1 MGGSLF
7 IFTLVFKE
15 NLSHFQPLAFIYFKL
30 HSKGYWIETQN
41 VKKVSCSLLLN
52 IHSPLRTLKG
62 YPVLYLFFYSTYW
75 FIFPNFYWG
84 LLSIRDEQGRTLIF
98 IFPLKLQT
106 TQKSFICFPLIH
118 SRKFVEHMLCVEL
131 YASIKKKGIHRRAF
145 MEEGCL
151 GQHKWVLPVM
161 QRWLK

>member
-52 IHSPLRTLKG
+52 THSPLRRDTL
-62 YPVLYLFFYSTYW
+62 LCICSFIQHIDLFFQTFTEAYFLLEMNKVEPLF
-75 FIFPNFYWG
+75 FIFPF
-84 LLSIRDEQGRTLIF
+84 
-98 IFPLKLQT
+98 KLQT
-106 TQKSFICFPLIH
+106 TQKSIICFPLIH

-131 YASIKKKGIHRRAF
+131 YASIKKKKKFRG
-145 MEEGCL
+145 EELLWKKVVL
-151 GQHKWVLPVM
+151 GSTSECSQ
-161 QRWLK
+161 